1 MKVFGILCDGWTGSI
16 APNDLFRKQN
26 QQRTMVQNMGIGIGM
41 WVYSGLRP
49 FIAKKASVNDADF
62 IEYRR
67 NKNSRN
73 VIHYGVENPII
84 DRIEPSALVG
94 VKPEH
99 GRWLLNKAAKTT
111 SKQKG
116 ELLIH
121 FREGTP
127 MFFGV
132 SPMGT
137 ELSLEYDVYGKG
149 GKRGKYRS
157 YSYTRKRPP
166 RIYSEGQYWNK
177 GYF

>member
-1 MKVFGILCDGWTGSI
+1 M
-16 APNDLFRKQN
+16 
-26 QQRTMVQNMGIGIGM
+26 
-41 WVYSGLRP
+41 
-49 FIAKKASVNDADF
+49 NDADF

-67 NKNSRN
+67 NKKSKN

-137 ELSLEYDVYGKG
+137 ELSLEYGAYGKEV
-149 GKRGKYRS
+149 KEESTVHIRILEKTTSYLFRG
-157 YSYTRKRPP
+157 TVLEQ
-166 RIYSEGQYWNK
+166 RI
-177 GYF
+177 FLV